1 MYNLRLTL
9 IIVLHI
15 SCILNL
21 RFFFF
26 YDYNSHVV
34 VFGLDG
40 VLRKNSALI
49 KMPHIP
55 AHPIS
60 AEDAEQFLRCELQ
73 NYNHILYRK
82 FNINYSVHVVKK
94 IINYYIVE
102 PSVSYHAQNLKL

>member
-1 MYNLRLTL
+1 MHTKFE
-9 IIVLHI
+9 VL
-15 SCILNL
+15 
-21 RFFFF
+21 FF

-60 AEDAEQFLRCELQ
+60 AEDAEHFLRCELQ

-82 FNINYSVHVVKK
+82 FNI
-94 IINYYIVE
+94 IIILTTVYM
-102 PSVSYHAQNLKL
+102 